1 MNVSLICAC
10 KNRYEPLVVSLAS
23 WLLCPEI
30 KELIIVDWDSDK
42 SLSHLTNLDSR
53 IKIVTVSDEQYFNQ
67 PQPLNLAASIA
78 TGDYILKVD
87 TDYLFNPYYS
97 FFETYSI
104 DDNSFLSGNHDI
116 EVFDFFDGQNYIID
130 PTKMSFPDMVRY
142 VNSYSPIF
150 KYLKGLVFVS
160 RENFWKIGGYNEN
173 LGKYY
178 AYEDDEICH
187 RLELLGLQ
195 HHKIKFN
202 YGLLHLPHP
211 DKKRYENFEGNEGG
225 WVEEIKQRLSSSYDD
240 EDTLTWE
247 SEYAVAQTHIDRN
260 RAEHPFGDE
269 YFIPRKVQWNITQM
283 DSQHYYA
290 EKVSGQKLKNFPNG
304 FFMSLEEST
313 DRQEN
318 IRKQFGEY
326 DVKIQ
331 SLISKRFSESDD
343 KISGKYVHQLNGGT
357 AGCAVSHIKA
367 IKRWYEST
375 NEDYGFFCE
384 DDISLEPV
392 QYWNFTWSDFV
403 KSLPNDWEAV
413 QLLTIR
419 SDFESF
425 CIRERYWN
433 DWGATAYI
441 IKREYAKKL
450 LDLYLKEDTYHLE
463 IPDAEVMPLVESI
476 LFLPGKTYV
485 VPLFVEETEFDSTF
499 SKEQDD
505 DVNVGQKRDHYL
517 ASQTVLE
524 WWKTKGKETSL
535 GELMGSLV
543 IETKSKSEIKI
554 ETNRTDIEEL
564 LYQYSLDTEN
574 PKKNFDVGMWYWNQG
589 HTAPAL
595 SYFLRCAERCDED
608 ENLLAYEALIMGH
621 FCYEKQGTRD
631 TTARTLL
638 QHALCLLPHRPE
650 AYLLL
655 AKFHSKRQQWQDC
668 YIYSSQGLLLAQKD
682 LEPLEIDVEYP
693 GEYALVFEKAMSA
706 YWWGRGQETRRLLR
720 KLKDDYEL
728 NSQYYELVK
737 TNLMQ
742 LGSGDIPD
750 KIIKYQKHKH
760 NYLRYK
766 FPGSENIE
774 KNYSQAYQDM
784 FILSLLNGKRNGLY
798 LEIGAQ
804 EPFYQNNTALL
815 ETQFDWKGIS
825 IEIEENLCNMF
836 AEQRKNIIVCE
847 DATTID
853 YAELLSE
860 FTDQTDFDY
869 LQVDCEPSKTTF
881 EVLISIPFEKY
892 RFAIITYE
900 HDHYVDMTGSYR
912 EKSRRFLH
920 AMGYEMCVNDISPND
935 ESPFEDWWYHPDL
948 IDPEMLKIMK
958 CGGNCVNN
966 VVTYMLP
973 NFILPS

>member
-10 KNRYEPLVVSLAS
+10 KNRYEPLSVSLSS
-23 WLLCPEI
+23 WLLRSEI
-30 KELIIVDWDSDK
+30 KEFIIVDWSSDE
-42 SLSHLTNLDSR
+42 SLSHLTKLDSR
-53 IKIVTVSDEQYFNQ
+53 IKIVTVSDEKYFNQ

-78 TGDYILKVD
+78 TGDHILKVD
-87 TDYLFNPYYS
+87 TDYLFNPYYN

-104 DDNSFLSGNHDI
+104 DNNSFLSGNHDI
-116 EVFDFFDGQNYIID
+116 EVFDFFDGENYIID
-130 PTKMSFPDMVRY
+130 PSKMSFPDMVRY

-150 KYLKGLVFVS
+150 KYLKGLIFVS

-195 HHKIKFN
+195 HHKIQFN
-202 YGLLHLPHP
+202 YGVLHIPHP
-211 DKKRYENFEGNEGG
+211 DKKRYENFEGNQDC
-225 WVEEIKQRLSSSYDD
+225 WLDEIKQRLSSNYED
-240 EDTLTWE
+240 EDVLTWE
-247 SEYAVAQTHIDRN
+247 SEYAVAQTHIDLN
-260 RAEHPFGDE
+260 RQEYPLGDE
-269 YFIPRKVQWNITQM
+269 YFVPRKTNWNIVQM
-283 DSQHYYA
+283 DDQHYYA
-290 EKVSGQKLKNFPNG
+290 EKIENKKLKSFPKVIC
-304 FFMSLEEST
+304 MSLEESL

-318 IRKQFGEY
+318 VQRQFIEY
-326 DVKIQ
+326 DVEVEY
-331 SLISKRFSESDD
+331 LISKRFSESND
-343 KISGKYVHQLNGGT
+343 KVEGKYVYQLNAGT
-357 AGCAVSHIKA
+357 TGCAVSHLKA
-367 IKRWYEST
+367 IKNWYENT
-375 NEDYGFFCE
+375 NSDYGFFCE

-392 QYWNFTWSDFV
+392 QYWNFNWDQFV
-403 KSLPNDWEAV
+403 NNLPKDWEV
-413 QLLTIR
+413 IQLLTIR
-419 SDFESF
+419 NDFETF
-425 CIRERYWN
+425 NIRERYWD

-441 IKREYAKKL
+441 ITREYAKKIINYYIK
-450 LDLYLKEDTYHLE
+450 DDTYLLE
-463 IPDAEVMPLVESI
+463 IPGIEVMPLVESL

-485 VPLFVEETEFDSTF
+485 IPLFVEETDFDSTF

-505 DVNVGQKRDHYL
+505 DVNVGQKRDHYH
-517 ASQTVLE
+517 ASKTVLE
-524 WWKTKGKETSL
+524 WWKTQGKNKSL
-535 GELMGSLV
+535 GELMSQLV
-543 IETKSKSEIKI
+543 IKTKQK
-554 ETNRTDIEEL
+554 TNVNLSDIEQL
-564 LYQYSLDTEN
+564 LQDYSLEPED
-574 PKKNFDVGMWYWNQG
+574 PQRNFDVGMWYWNQG

-595 SYFLRCAERCDED
+595 SYFLRCSERCDD
-608 ENLLAYEALIMGH
+608 TENLLAYEALIMGH

-631 TTARTLL
+631 STARTLL
-638 QHALCLLPHRPE
+638 QHALCLLPKRPE
-650 AYLLL
+650 AYFLL

-668 YIYSSQGLLLAQKD
+668 YIYSSQGILFTNKE
-682 LEPLEIDVEYP
+682 LEPLKIITDYP
-693 GEYALVFEKAMSA
+693 GEYGLLFEKAMSA
-706 YWWGRGQETRRLLR
+706 YWWGKGQETRRLLR
-720 KLKDDYEL
+720 RIKDNYDL
-728 NSQYYELVK
+728 NSEYYETVK
-737 TNLMQ
+737 NNLMQ
-742 LGSGDIPD
+742 LGSGDIPE

-760 NYLRYK
+760 HYLRYQ

-774 KNYSQAYQDM
+774 KNYSQAFQDM

-815 ETQFDWKGIS
+815 ETQYDWKGIS
-825 IEIEENLCNMF
+825 IEIDEGLCNMF
-836 AEQRKNIIVCE
+836 SEQRKNMIVCK

-853 YAELLSE
+853 YDKLLSE
-860 FTDQTDFDY
+860 FTDQKDFDY

-912 EKSRRFLH
+912 EKSRRFLKS
-920 AMGYEMCVNDISPND
+920 MGYEICVNDISPND

-958 CGGNCVNN
+958 SEENRVNN